1 MHNNMNIAHSRPASP
16 TDIVLKFVE
25 CGGEQACSGGVFNEN
40 KYSNCQYAE
49 VQQTLSRLNHFFNK
63 FYIQIFKKTIL
74 KPLTSWLLDV

>member
-49 VQQTLSRLNHFFNK
+49 VQQTFSINF
-63 FYIQIFKKTIL
+63 IFKYLKKTIL